1 MKNLLCLLLL
11 CMSTNLIAQ
20 YPILGNVSDQNGN
33 YLPGATVLLSETDRG
48 AFSDS
53 DGFFIFSNLPKG
65 TYELEVSYIGYS
77 TWKQTIE
84 LTGKVVL
91 DVVLLEESVN
101 MPGVEVLS
109 TWADDKTP
117 MTFTNLDKT
126 EIDKL
131 NLGQDVPF
139 VLKWTPSVIVNS
151 DAGAGIGYTDI
162 RVRGTDPTRINV
174 TINGISLND
183 AESQGTFWV
192 DLPDFLSSTQEV
204 QIQRGVG
211 TSTNGAGAFGATINL
226 NTAAVKAKPYVSLGG
241 SIGSFNTWKSNVQ
254 FGTGMLGGKF
264 TIDGRASYIH
274 SDGYI
279 DRAEANLQSGFLSAA
294 YLGDK
299 QSLRLNVFSGHEVT
313 YQAWNGVPADLI
325 DDEETRTFNSAG
337 TEKEGEP
344 YDNEVDDYTQT
355 HVQLIYNKVLTENLD
370 LDLAAHYTK
379 GRGFFEQY
387 KAGQTLGGYGLS
399 SVSDPANDTIYE
411 VSDLVRRRWLDNDF
425 YGMTYALKYR
435 QEQFNLTFGGAINNY
450 EGKHFGEVIE
460 ATHILEDE
468 IGTRYYDNDASKFDF
483 NAFVK
488 VNYAFN
494 EKWNAYFDM
503 QHRYIRYEFLGV
515 DETGENVTQDATLN
529 FFNPKAGLLYQ
540 LDAKQ
545 QFYVSHA
552 IANRE
557 PNRNDYT
564 ESTPANRPEHET
576 LYNTELGYRL
586 KKSKAHFGANLY
598 HMYYKNQLVVTGEL
612 NDVGGAKRI
621 NVPNS
626 YRFGLELDG
635 QVALFKNLSLMGN
648 ATLSQ
653 NKITSSFTEFLDEYA
668 GENFDWIGQ
677 QTIER
682 KDTDIALSPS
692 VIGSLGLN
700 YVILNDPSSKHYL
713 EVGLQGKYIG
723 EQFID
728 NSGEDDNKIDDYFFA
743 DFRLG
748 YNLKPKFAKRLA
760 VTLLVN
766 NVFNSFYESK
776 AWSYRYVYEGDQY
789 LDQGYYPQAGTNFLL
804 GLEIGF

>member
-1 MKNLLCLLLL
+1 MKNLLFLLLF

-20 YPILGNVSDQNGN
+20 YPIMGNISDQNGN
-33 YLPGATVLLSETDRG
+33 YLPGATILISETDRG

-65 TYELEVSYIGYS
+65 TYELEVSYVGYS
-77 TWKQTIE
+77 IWKQSVD

-91 DVVLLEESVN
+91 DIVLTEESVN

-109 TWADDKTP
+109 TWASDKTP
-117 MTFTNLDKT
+117 MTYTNIDKT

-254 FGTGMLGGKF
+254 FGTGLLGSKF
-264 TIDGRASYIH
+264 TVDGRASYIH

-313 YQAWNGVPADLI
+313 YQAWNGVPRDSI
-325 DDEETRTFNSAG
+325 DGTDSRRFNSAG

-344 YDNEVDDYTQT
+344 HDNEVDDYTQT
-355 HVQLIYNKVLTENLD
+355 HVQLIYNKVLTDKLD

-387 KAGQTLGGYGLS
+387 KAGETLGDYGLS
-399 SVSDPANDTIYE
+399 NVPGPDTIYE
-411 VSDLVRRRWLDNDF
+411 ASDLIRRRWLDNDF
-425 YGMTYALKYR
+425 YGMTYALKY
-435 QEQFNLTFGGAINNY
+435 QEEQFNLTFGGAINNY

-460 ATHILEDE
+460 ATHILENE

-494 EKWNAYFDM
+494 SKWNAYFDM
-503 QHRYIRYEFLGV
+503 QHRFIRYEFEGV
-515 DETGENVTQDATLN
+515 NDQLETVTQDVNLN

-540 LDAKQ
+540 MNAQQ

-557 PNRNDYT
+557 PNRSDYT

-576 LYNTELGYRL
+576 LYNTELGYRM
-586 KKSKAHFGANLY
+586 KTSKAHFGANLY
-598 HMYYKNQLVVTGEL
+598 HMLYKNQLVLSGEL

-626 YRFGLELDG
+626 YRLGLEVDG
-635 QVALFKNLSLMGN
+635 QVELIKNLTLMGN

-653 NKITSSFTEFLDEYA
+653 NKITSSFTEFFDEYE
-668 GENFDWIGQ
+668 GDNFDWIGQ
-677 QTIER
+677 QTKER

-692 VIGSLGLN
+692 FIGALGLN

-713 EVGLQGKYIG
+713 EVGLQSKYIG

-728 NSGEDDNKIDDYFFA
+728 NSGEDNNKLDAYFFT
-743 DFRLG
+743 DLRVG
-748 YNLKPKFAKRLA
+748 YNLKPSFAKRVA

-766 NVFNSFYESK
+766 NVFNSLYESK
-776 AWSYRYVYEGDQY
+776 AWSYRYVYNGDEY
-789 LDQGYYPQAGTNFLL
+789 VDQGYYPQAGTNFLL